1 MEILLRLEGKFDFKD
16 LASCCL
22 LVPFY
27 FPTLCS
33 FFFLS
38 DLSSLASSPLPFLV
52 FLSLECL
59 HQNYLTLSKYGW
71 NQNFWSQGPRVCIF
85 TSSPADSFVPEEI
98 KSHWPK
104 PTTTAT
110 ATAQSFPPPP
120 SPRKCSKSVL
130 LHILPLLHIPIF
142 SFTISNTRLMQAHC
156 VDSSFQSTL
165 NNGLSK

>member
-104 PTTTAT
+104 PTTTKT
-110 ATAQSFPPPP
+110 ATAQSFPPPL
-120 SPRKCSKSVL
+120 SPRPGL
-130 LHILPLLHIPIF
+130 L
-142 SFTISNTRLMQAHC
+142 
-156 VDSSFQSTL
+156 SSSSRISTL
-165 NNGLSK
+165 IGGEPFEIKGHFHISEEGITIVMAIRT